1 MSMKKTC
8 NERSV
13 EVVRQLVEE
22 ADVLGV
28 AVHRLGNGTL
38 WIDCGIEVEGSLEAG
53 RLYALACLGGMAD
66 LRFDTFDLDGI
77 AWPSLS
83 VSVSRP
89 LLACV
94 GCQYAG
100 WDIEVKGA
108 SGTYRAMG
116 SGPGRMRGSREPLL
130 DRFGLRERTDDAVL
144 ALETRTP
151 PDEETATAIA
161 FSCAV
166 SPGKLVLLTAPTASL
181 VGSVQIASRVVETG
195 IHKMIEVD
203 FPVETL
209 FAATGTCPIPPLCA
223 DDTEAM
229 GRTND
234 AVLYGGSA
242 WYALRSGEDLSVPA
256 ERLASSSSPD
266 FGLPFRKI
274 VERYEGNFYKMDPLL
289 FSPAE
294 VAVND
299 LATGRTYCA
308 GQIRAD
314 LLRKEWLGS

>member
-1 MSMKKTC
+1 MKKTC

-77 AWPSLS
+77 TWPSLS
-83 VSVSRP
+83 VSGSRP
-89 LLACV
+89 LLACL

-100 WDIEVKGA
+100 WNIEVKGT

-130 DRFGLRERTDDAVL
+130 YRFGLRERTDDAVL

-195 IHKMIEVD
+195 FHKMIEVD
-203 FPVETL
+203 FPWSA
-209 FAATGTCPIPPLCA
+209 FAATGTCPFRPLR
-223 DDTEAM
+223 
-229 GRTND
+229 GRYRGHGTHHRRGP
-234 AVLYGGSA
+234 LRRSA
-242 WYALRSGEDLSVPA
+242 WYALRSGEDC
-256 ERLASSSSPD
+256 
-266 FGLPFRKI
+266 
-274 VERYEGNFYKMDPLL
+274 PLRRNGC
-289 FSPAE
+289 S
-294 VAVND
+294 
-299 LATGRTYCA
+299 
-308 GQIRAD
+308 
-314 LLRKEWLGS
+314 